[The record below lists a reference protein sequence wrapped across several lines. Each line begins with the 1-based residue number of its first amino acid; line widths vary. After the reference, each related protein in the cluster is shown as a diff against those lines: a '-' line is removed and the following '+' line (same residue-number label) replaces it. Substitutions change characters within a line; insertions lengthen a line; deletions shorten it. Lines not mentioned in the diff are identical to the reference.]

1 MEASV
6 LGAGIVRLRIDDETE
21 LRQTAIGDAAAIL
34 AMVEPCREHLAQHI
48 PLYDAWHTPE
58 DVEGMLGA
66 WDAQHEAVGSLYA
79 GIWQGD
85 ECLGLVSLE
94 IFDKNDGLAAIGFT
108 VAHKCEGRSLAFR
121 ASDRLLK
128 YAFEEAGAR
137 RIFARTTTG
146 NARAQKLLAR
156 LGFMKEGVL
165 REALKLRGE
174 YVDLDTYAL
183 LKHEW
188 AAAHRPA

>member
-34 AMVEPCREHLAQHI
+34 AMVQPCRDHLAQHI
-48 PLYDAWHTPE
+48 PLYDAWRTAV

-79 GIWQGD
+79 GIWQNGD
-85 ECLGLVSLE
+85 CLGLVSLE
-94 IFDKNDGLAAIGFT
+94 IFDKVDGLAAIGFT
-108 VAHKCEGRSLAFR
+108 VARRCEGTSLAFR
-121 ASDRLLK
+121 ASERLLK

-137 RIFARTTTG
+137 RIFARTTTA
-146 NARAQKLLAR
+146 NA
-156 LGFMKEGVL
+156 
-165 REALKLRGE
+165 
-174 YVDLDTYAL
+174 
-183 LKHEW
+183 
-188 AAAHRPA
+188 